1 MTAAVWTSALSALTR
16 GFARGRKG
24 GNSAG
29 VDRLSVRDLA
39 DLNLPSEV
47 RARIDIDRE
56 WQRRDRFGF

>member
-1 MTAAVWTSALSALTR
+1 MTAAIWTSALSALTR
-16 GFARGRKG
+16 SFAHGRRGG
-24 GNSAG
+24 GSAG
-29 VDRLSVRDLA
+29 LDRLSARDLA